1 MSVAPDSAKAHWSW
15 LPVPT
20 ALVAVTM
27 LIHEDAWMAMVGF
40 HLLMLAAL
48 IIYRRLTDWRKCFAL
63 PSARLLVGHLAAA
76 VLVTTTFSIVIY
88 AYGAGHDGY
97 GEWFDGRLNDHA
109 VYPATRLLFAVQLCL
124 LNPLLEELFWRGL
137 FFSDRKRPAATDFCY
152 AAFHIF
158 ALLPFMPAMQA
169 VFATIGLVGVGYFLR
184 QLARFQNG
192 SLILPLLWHALADI
206 AVVVAI
212 ARLTG

>member
-1 MSVAPDSAKAHWSW
+1 VSVAPDSAKAHWSW

-20 ALVAVTM
+20 ALVAATM
-27 LIHEDAWMAMVGF
+27 LIHQDAWMAMVGF

-48 IIYRRLTDWRKCFAL
+48 IIYRRSINWRKCFAL
-63 PSARLLVGHLAAA
+63 PSARLLLGHLTAA
-76 VLVTTTFSIVIY
+76 VLMTTTFSIVIY
-88 AYGAGHDGY
+88 AYAAGHDGY
-97 GEWFDGRLNDHA
+97 GEWFAGRLNDHD
-109 VYPATRLLFAVQLCL
+109 VYPATRLLFALQLCL

-137 FFSDRKRPAATDFCY
+137 FFSDRRRLAATDFCY

-158 ALLPFMPAMQA
+158 ALLPFMPAAQA
-169 VFATIGLVGVGYFLR
+169 AVGTVGLVGFGYVLR
-184 QLARFQNG
+184 QLVRSKNG